1 MTVDQFNIVGN
12 HLALCKEGRAGH
24 KVCITDSIDDMGTLD
39 NDIPTQIDNPPK
51 RSIPN
56 MVDEQNMTPFSR
68 AIHSVTRLFQRACT
82 QDSVE
87 DISGDF
93 ARDAANIIE
102 ALSSA
107 AHPATTDS
115 TTTATVDTVVETPIV
130 SVTDSTQKEDDLAKV
145 TEDKKPVTADEDMDV
160 DEGTLDGKKKVAETT
175 DCNTGEDITGTQD
188 AAKKSDAKEDADA
201 DAKQDAGAAKQD
213 DKDDAKMIQDALA
226 PILDAIKELKASVA
240 GLQKGATSDAVVTD
254 AVVVDPAK
262 AAFDSLMKDITD
274 ADENGDTDG
283 DGDCSGGDGATGDS
297 AKKLSAAVDDG
308 ASSLVVSPDQ
318 IGKGKAG
325 KKTAPT
331 SDSMEMLKKGIAI
344 MAPMLAGYP
353 DEDMRRATV
362 DSLNTLLH
370 PNQSS
375 TTLKTI
381 MTATQD
387 SAARIHDEASALT
400 AEVDHK
406 AMREMYRQYSAEGR
420 TNKETN

>member
-1 MTVDQFNIVGN
+1 
-12 HLALCKEGRAGH
+12 
-24 KVCITDSIDDMGTLD
+24 
-39 NDIPTQIDNPPK
+39 
-51 RSIPN
+51 
-56 MVDEQNMTPFSR
+56 
-68 AIHSVTRLFQRACT
+68 
-82 QDSVE
+82 
-87 DISGDF
+87 
-93 ARDAANIIE
+93 
-102 ALSSA
+102 
-107 AHPATTDS
+107 
-115 TTTATVDTVVETPIV
+115 VVETPIV